1 MTGPRKRILVPLD
14 LTPPGEAKLPVAE
27 EQARAFDAE
36 LIVLHV
42 LPDRTAGEGGSVSPE
57 ESQAH
62 AYLDAVTMRLRGEG
76 VDAQAL
82 VRFGPVAATV
92 VDVAR
97 ELAVDLIVIG
107 SNARGGLARLLP
119 GAIADEIVHNAPC
132 PVLLVRPAL
141 EHAPAKPAVRSFA
154 DDAARA
160 GPLAPRSLGT
170 RTVEI
175 VRIVGSVGR
184 PAELRADFRPRQ
196 SRSDDDHRFQRVLE
210 RMTLGQAMPPVE
222 LYKLGYG
229 YYVLDGHHRVAAAK
243 QLDQPWIDAVVT
255 EFLPL
260 TDSEAQ
266 QIFTERF
273 RFERATGLTRVGA
286 ARPGNYARLEE
297 LIHEYAEQESIAD
310 LRDAARRWYT
320 QVFRPVQV
328 QIRTRR
334 LGQRFPG
341 ERTADVLL
349 RVADHRRL
357 ESQRQGRPLTWTDA
371 LESFPPASPSA

>member
-1 MTGPRKRILVPLD
+1 
-14 LTPPGEAKLPVAE
+14 
-27 EQARAFDAE
+27 
-36 LIVLHV
+36 
-42 LPDRTAGEGGSVSPE
+42 
-57 ESQAH
+57 
-62 AYLDAVTMRLRGEG
+62 
-76 VDAQAL
+76 
-82 VRFGPVAATV
+82 
-92 VDVAR
+92 
-97 ELAVDLIVIG
+97 
-107 SNARGGLARLLP
+107 
-119 GAIADEIVHNAPC
+119 
-132 PVLLVRPAL
+132 
-141 EHAPAKPAVRSFA
+141 VRSFA

-175 VRIVGSVGR
+175 ARIVGSVGR

-210 RMTLGQAMPPVE
+210 RLTRGQAMPPVE

-297 LIHEYAEQESIAD
+297 LIHEYAEQEGIAD
-310 LRDAARRWYT
+310 LRDAARRWYA

-371 LESFPPASPSA
+371 LDSFLPTSPSS